1 MIMPV
6 NDSTTLSLTLTFA
19 EVNGVLAVFS
29 ELPNKSNS
37 YPLLMKI
44 KAQADAQVASISSLH
59 NPPAS
64 DPAA

>member
-44 KAQADAQVASISSLH
+44 KAQADAQVASIASLQ
-59 NPPAS
+59 NS
-64 DPAA
+64 NVSGPAA